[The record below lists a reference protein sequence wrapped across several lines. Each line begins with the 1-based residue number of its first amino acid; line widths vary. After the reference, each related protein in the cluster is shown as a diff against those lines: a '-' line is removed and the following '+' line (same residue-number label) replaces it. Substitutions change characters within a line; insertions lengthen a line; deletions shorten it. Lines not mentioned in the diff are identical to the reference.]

1 MKQDEITLVVD
12 VKTKPGLE
20 GEYERLKDH
29 IQNNFP
35 ISTPNS
41 THCERSEAIFAGKE
55 IASSPK
61 PVLPAPAPPVS
72 VLFSLAPIGVQKL
85 SAMPKPD

>member
-29 IQNNFP
+29 IQNR
-35 ISTPNS
+35 
-41 THCERSEAIFAGKE
+41 HYAK
-55 IASSPK
+55 
-61 PVLPAPAPPVS
+61 
-72 VLFSLAPIGVQKL
+72 
-85 SAMPKPD
+85 